1 MAKKFINYCFTLNN
15 WTEEE
20 YEKLKKIPC
29 VYMCMGKEVGE
40 KGTPHIQ
47 GYIHFKN
54 ERSFNAVRKLMKRWH
69 IDGCRGSLWDNI
81 DYTSKEGKWEEFGER
96 PKQGKRTDL
105 DGIKED
111 IMKGKKVDEI
121 ILEKPM
127 IYHQYGRTL
136 NKIEDLVMRKNYRKE
151 MTKGIWYWGETGVGK
166 SHMAFE
172 GFTPET
178 HYVLP
183 NDNGWWDAYTQQDTV
198 IINDFRGEIPYN
210 QLLNLVDKWPF
221 TVKRRNREPMPFT
234 SKLVIITSSLKPEDI
249 YHNRNDEDKIEQLL
263 RRFDVI
269 KVGPPSSPFGD
280 GDDVVGGNTSP
291 SLPPTNELE
300 YLLDT
305 I

>member
-1 MAKKFINYCFTLNN
+1 MTQRSRNFCYTLNN
-15 WTEEE
+15 YTDDE
-20 YEKLKKIPC
+20 YLMLKMIGYDYH
-29 VYMCMGKEVGE
+29 VLGKEVGE
-40 KGTPHIQ
+40 SGTPHIQ

-54 ERSFNAVRKLMKRWH
+54 ARSWNAVKKMMKRWH
-69 IDGCRGSLWDNI
+69 IDPCKGSPEQNI
-81 DYTSKEGKWEEFGER
+81 NYCTKDKNYEEIGTR

-105 DGIKED
+105 DEIKDD
-111 IMKGKKVDEI
+111 IMNGKKVEDIVIEQ
-121 ILEKPM
+121 PM

-136 NKIEDLVMRKNYRKE
+136 NKIEDLRLRKNYRKE

-166 SHMAFE
+166 SHNAFM
-172 GFTPET
+172 GYTPET

-234 SKLVIITSSLKPEDI
+234 SKLVIITSSLRPEDI

-269 KVGPPSSPFGD
+269 HVGPPSWSANTD
-280 GDDVVGGNTSP
+280 TEVVGGNTS
-291 SLPPTNELE
+291 SDPPPPIDIFDLF
-300 YLLDT
+300 
-305 I
+305 